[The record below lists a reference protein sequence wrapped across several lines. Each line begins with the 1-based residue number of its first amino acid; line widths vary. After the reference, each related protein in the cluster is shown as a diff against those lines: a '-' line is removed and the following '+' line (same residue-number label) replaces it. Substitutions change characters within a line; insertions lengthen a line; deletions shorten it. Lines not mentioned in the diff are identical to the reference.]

1 MAEDLA
7 GKLNAQVGSSR
18 PIVDAGWLDHSRQI
32 GSSGQ
37 TVSPKL
43 YFSVGISGAI
53 QHLVGMKGSKNIIAI
68 NKDPNAPIFE
78 IADYAV
84 IGDVLEIIPKLN
96 ENL

>member
-1 MAEDLA
+1 MLIFEL
-7 GKLNAQVGSSR
+7 Q
-18 PIVDAGWLDHSRQI
+18 
-32 GSSGQ
+32 
-37 TVSPKL
+37 KL
-43 YFSVGISGAI
+43 YLARAYKKNKELKKAKILLAEVSNAI
-53 QHLVGMKGSKNIIAI
+53 PEPNYLIEELTDINKAKNIIAI